1 MARFVF
7 HIDGKKLDCDA
18 IPNGA
23 IKSLFANLRS
33 AIDSQLKSQRCQVH
47 RLEPTVSLFS
57 QNDQFSGYCLGT
69 CCQAFDEII
78 EPLVKV
84 NIPGVDSS
92 ATRMVRTVKYS
103 SIG

>member
-1 MARFVF
+1 MAKFVF
-7 HIDGKKLDCDA
+7 HIDGQKFDLDA

-23 IKSLFANLRS
+23 IKSLFANLRTT
-33 AIDSQLKSQRCQVH
+33 IDSQLKSQQCQVH
-47 RLEPTVSLFS
+47 HLEPTVSLFS
-57 QNDQFSGYCLGT
+57 QNDRFSGYCLGT

-92 ATRMVRTVKYS
+92 AMRMVRTLKYS